1 LAVID
6 GAYAAQGTVIEVLD
20 SSGARCGSFTLKE
33 PGFYGYLSCNGDD
46 PSTAQDEGA
55 SPGEYLLF
63 VVDGAVINTTGMRW
77 RSGAFSE
84 VNLLIGPADAGLR
97 LINQPAR
104 ITADA
109 GSSLWRMLISI
120 PKCDNRLRPVFLWD
134 RTYSGNFVFIKKFE
148 RLALNQRIIYNTRII
163 INNSSP
169 TTLLLALKAQKI
181 NWFR

>member
-1 LAVID
+1 MGMRAAASHRAGVASFVVFLCLLGVAWAMPPLPHEFHGLAVID

-55 SPGEYLLF
+55 SPGEDLLF

-109 GSSLWRMLISI
+109 GSSLWRMLIT
-120 PKCDNRLRPVFLWD
+120 VAA
-134 RTYSGNFVFIKKFE
+134 
-148 RLALNQRIIYNTRII
+148 LAGLTA
-163 INNSSP
+163 S
-169 TTLLLALKAQKI
+169 LAWLLAGRKG
-181 NWFR
+181 WRHG